1 MYIIADVEWVE
12 NESNKKSPTQLAAVR
27 VDEEWNFVDEFSSY
41 IRPLDYT
48 FHNWNHV
55 AYAGGDPYNF
65 VNAPSCYTVFEEFN
79 QWVGEDTICWWWN
92 QSACLHTQI
101 NRIVLKQNTTKPAI
115 ILSDY
120 IRGFLDGKGR
130 SRGNAYKLARA
141 RNIAVPSV
149 EHNSHN
155 DVIAIIS
162 LLIGI
167 SFPQKALLKPP
178 VQPAPRYNSPMC
190 ETLAYQ
196 YDATN
201 GLLHKKG
208 CPMFPKNADR
218 LGYST
223 LATPLRK
230 GYRPCFCVRE
240 EMRLARREKVID
252 VLKRVPYT
260 YLYTEHG
267 QVFHSRDCGLLRNAC
282 HVLGTTKYRTV
293 VAKGLRPCK
302 VCHPAPQYA
311 RELAPIRRKAPPIP
325 LPANTPTPKTAKEK
339 NPELA
344 TRSLTRPERAAIARM
359 QQSQKE
365 RYSGVLDTELTAQE
379 KEDFYTLTQPRFGF
393 FAAKGYRNFHL
404 RNCTRLV
411 GKDRILGF
419 NTFSHA
425 RHAGFTP
432 CKQCKPTEKQD
443 ILVSIPIDNMVRDDE
458 TIDDLEVLCEQFGYA
473 YRYQKGVFQLSTPAG
488 KWKVH
493 TDSRP
498 VTLEHINLV
507 RSPGCER
514 YHQQHR
520 IFLSMIDALRYIH
533 KHDSALLVRAEKGR
547 KGVS

>member
-12 NESNKKSPTQLAAVR
+12 NQSNKKSPTQLAAVR

-55 AYAGGDPYNF
+55 AYTGGDPYNF
-65 VNAPSCYTVFEEFN
+65 VNAPGCYKVFEEFN
-79 QWVGEDTICWWWN
+79 QWVGEDTICWWWDH
-92 QSACLHTQI
+92 SACLHAKI

-115 ILSDY
+115 ILCDY
-120 IRGFLDGKGR
+120 IRGFLDGEEC
-130 SRGNAYKLARA
+130 SRGNAYQLARA
-141 RNIAVPSV
+141 RNIAVPCV

-178 VQPAPRYNSPMC
+178 VQPAPRYNSPICRML
-190 ETLAYQ
+190 EYQ

-201 GLLHKKG
+201 DLLHKKG
-208 CPMFPKNADR
+208 CPQIPEGVDM

-223 LATPLRK
+223 LMTPLRK
-230 GYRPCFCVRE
+230 GYRACACVRG
-240 EMRLARREKVID
+240 EMRSARREKVID
-252 VLKRVPYT
+252 ELKRVPYT

-267 QVFHSRDCGLLRNAC
+267 QVFHSRDCGLLHNAS

-302 VCHPAPQYA
+302 VCRPTDKYA
-311 RELAPIRRKAPPIP
+311 RDLVSIRRAVPPIP
-325 LPANTPTPKTAKEK
+325 LPANTPTPKKAKRK
-339 NPELA
+339 KPKVA
-344 TRSLTRPERAAIARM
+344 TRNLTRPERAAITRM

-404 RNCTRLV
+404 RYCPRLV

-419 NTFSHA
+419 DTFSHA

-473 YRYQKGVFQLSTPAG
+473 YSYHKRVFQLSTPAG
-488 KWKVH
+488 KWKIH
-493 TDSRP
+493 TGSRP
-498 VTLEHINLV
+498 ITLEHINLV
-507 RSPGCER
+507 KSPGCKK
-514 YHQQHR
+514 YHHQHR
-520 IFLSMIDALRYIH
+520 IFLSMVDALRYIH
-533 KHDSALLVRAEKGR
+533 RHDSTLLVRAE
-547 KGVS
+547 